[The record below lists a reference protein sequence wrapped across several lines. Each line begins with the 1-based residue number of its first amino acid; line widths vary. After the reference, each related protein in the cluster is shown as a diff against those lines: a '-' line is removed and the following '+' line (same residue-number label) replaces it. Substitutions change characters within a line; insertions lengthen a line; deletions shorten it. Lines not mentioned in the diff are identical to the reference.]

1 MKEKTFPNDSFILS
15 IVLFLP
21 LRLVVKLSLHFI
33 KVLFGVVFLVVVIKY
48 LADLIE
54 FEMNFSDLNE
64 CILQGLIGCKY

>member
-64 CILQGLIGCKY
+64 